1 MSLPRRAFL
10 AAYKT
15 LYVRA
20 ARPLIF
26 RESAMQGHARA
37 LNLMRRADRSPAL
50 LALLRAAHRLAF
62 EPQPVQVGGVALPL
76 PYILAA
82 GWVKGDGFDSETRAL
97 EAARGGW
104 NLIPGWRSV
113 PALLGP
119 VEFGS
124 FTRWPRLG
132 NPGTVLWRDPATRST
147 QNRVGLKNPG
157 VEAAAEFLAARQAF
171 LPEVYGIN
179 IAVTPGLADPARQNE
194 EVLQALD
201 AFLRRD
207 VIPAWF
213 TLNLSCPN
221 TEDDPAGN
229 QSEELAALLTGS
241 AIEAVEAAGWQTP
254 LWVKLGPALSERQ
267 VAALMRAFAET
278 GVRAVVTTNT
288 LPEPAPDDPGTVAG
302 IGGGRLHA
310 RAVEVTAWASR
321 EIARHG
327 WPLDVIGCGGV
338 ESVQTHHNFAEAGA
352 GGVQYLSPLIYHGP
366 LAAALIQ
373 KEVLHG

>member
-1 MSLPRRAFL
+1 MSLPRRMFL
-10 AAYKT
+10 AACQA
-15 LYVRA
+15 LYERA

-26 RESAMQGHARA
+26 RKSAAWGHARA
-37 LNLMRRADRSPAL
+37 LSLMRRADQNPAL
-50 LALLRAAHRLAF
+50 LGLLRAAHRLAF
-62 EPQPVQVGGVALPL
+62 QPEPVQVGGAALPL

-82 GWVKGDGFDSETRAL
+82 GWVKGDGFDSEESAL
-97 EAARGGW
+97 DAARSGR
-104 NLIPGWRSV
+104 NIIPGWRSM

-132 NPGTVLWRDPATRST
+132 NTGTVLWRDPATRST

-157 VEAAAEFLAARQAF
+157 VEAAAEFLAARKTF

-179 IAVTPGLADPARQNE
+179 IAITPGLADPAQQKD
-194 EVLQALD
+194 EVLGALD

-221 TEDDPAGN
+221 TEDDPTGN
-229 QSEELAALLTGS
+229 QSEALAALLTGS
-241 AIEAVEAAGWQTP
+241 AIEALRAAGQQTP
-254 LWVKLGPALSERQ
+254 LWVKLGPTLSERQ
-267 VAALMRAFAET
+267 VCALMRAFAGT

-288 LPEPAPDDPGTVAG
+288 LPEPAPDDPGLAAG

-310 RAVEVTAWASR
+310 RAVEVTRQAAQ

-327 WPLDVIGCGGV
+327 WPIDLIGCGGV
-338 ESVQTHHNFAEAGA
+338 EDARTRRDFAEAGA
-352 GGVQYLSPLIYHGP
+352 AATQYLSALIYHGP
-366 LAAALIQ
+366 LAGALIQ
-373 KEVLHG
+373 KEARYG